1 MSDHAALPESWWSK
15 LLKLEPAVVKGV
27 VGLLVSLGLVWG
39 ADFTQLG
46 EQLKETADIVGSVVV
61 LLTSWWIRSSV
72 TPWWKVA
79 AAVDINSGK
88 FVAGPS
94 APQDNGTPV
103 TVDTV

>member
-1 MSDHAALPESWWSK
+1 MADHSALPESWWSK

-27 VGLLVSLGLVWG
+27 IGALASLGLVWG
-39 ADFTQLG
+39 ADFTQLS
-46 EQLKETADIVGSVVV
+46 EQLKESADIIGSIVV
-61 LLTSWWIRSSV
+61 LLTAGWIRNSV

-79 AAVDINSGK
+79 ATVDVNSGE